1 MWRLRARPMDLGDDD
16 EVRGKV
22 SVCGWT
28 FGTGS
33 RGM

>member
-22 SVCGWT
+22 SGECV
-28 FGTGS
+28 
-33 RGM
+33 RVDVRYR